1 MMRLMPALR
10 AVPLGR
16 NPAHRNSRSSPL
28 GSDGTSDLRHIV
40 GLSIALVTLA
50 SGLLYAHIGGAAFLI
65 MAALCLLALPVCAR
79 LESSGKGDV

>member
-1 MMRLMPALR
+1 
-10 AVPLGR
+10 
-16 NPAHRNSRSSPL
+16 
-28 GSDGTSDLRHIV
+28 
-40 GLSIALVTLA
+40 VTLA